1 MVRAMGLADQW
12 NRIESELDPRWSDAR
27 LALVV
32 DDETARSR
40 AAALLAPAGPGRS
53 GRTLRFYVARRG
65 GGGVGPEAVRRMLR
79 RIDAERIDGTLGL
92 VSSDE
97 APVEETIARPS
108 LAAEW
113 DAALAALPSDW
124 SEVLAELELTS
135 TDHTDRAALL
145 LAPLNPLHGEGRPGF
160 RFRGASAYGYGASAG
175 MVRRCLA
182 RLDEAGIPGEVR
194 LVRVL
199 SDTHP
204 AGTQGPVWYVGGKT
218 V

>member
-1 MVRAMGLADQW
+1 MVRAMALVDQW
-12 NRIESELDPRWSDAR
+12 NSIESGLDPRWSDAR
-27 LALVV
+27 LMLTVG
-32 DDETARSR
+32 DDAARDR

-53 GRTLRFYVARRG
+53 GRTLRFYTARG
-65 GGGVGPEAVRRMLR
+65 GAGVGPEAIRTMLR
-79 RIDAERIDGTLGL
+79 RIDAERIDGTLEL

-97 APVEETIARPS
+97 APPVAAIARPS

-113 DAALAALPSDW
+113 DAARAALPTDW
-124 SEVLAELELTS
+124 SEVLCELELTS
-135 TDHTDRAALL
+135 TDHLERAALL
-145 LAPLNPLHGEGRPGF
+145 LAPLNPVQGTGRPGF
-160 RFRGASAYGYGASAG
+160 RFRCASGQGYGASAG

-194 LVRVL
+194 VVRAL

-204 AGTQGPVWYVGGKT
+204 AATQGPVWYVGGKT